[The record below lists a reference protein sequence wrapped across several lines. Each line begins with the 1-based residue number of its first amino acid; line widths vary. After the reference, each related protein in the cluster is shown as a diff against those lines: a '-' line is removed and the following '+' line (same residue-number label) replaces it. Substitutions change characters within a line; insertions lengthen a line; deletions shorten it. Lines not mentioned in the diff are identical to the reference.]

1 MMRRVIDGK
10 IYDTETAALLHYWD
24 NGNNG
29 RFHFRTKALYRTPKD
44 RYFLVHE
51 GGAMTDMAKQV
62 DSNNVSGSEAMEV
75 IDRETAIRFLES
87 HGGSE
92 VLIREFPDAV
102 EEG

>member
-10 IYDTETAALLHYWD
+10 IYDTETAALLHCWD
-24 NGNNG
+24 NGNND

-75 IDRETAIRFLES
+75 LDRAEAIRFLEM
-87 HGGSE
+87 HDGSE
-92 VLIREFPDAV
+92 VLIKEFSDAV